1 MACAAS
7 RHSAICCNGDISARC
22 NGWLLGDRAGLFA
35 QQATVKHFTTFG
47 VAQTDA
53 LSATPTP
60 GTADAS
66 SGLGAGAIAGIV
78 IGAIVGKAPSWMR
91 ACPATSEHLLCSTP
105 SRMNECFAI
114 RL

>member
-1 MACAAS
+1 V
-7 RHSAICCNGDISARC
+7 
-22 NGWLLGDRAGLFA
+22 FA

-60 GTADAS
+60 TPGSADAS

-78 IGAIVGKAPSWMR
+78 IGAIVGNVPSMR
-91 ACPATSEHLLCSTP
+91 A
-105 SRMNECFAI
+105 SRMNSNSKARFG
-114 RL
+114 